1 MTSSPEASSSFPR
14 LRASLRELSLLDR
27 ALYVAVAE
35 SETPTLDAG
44 LRRLSLA
51 ADKSKLWFG
60 VATAMALLGGGH
72 DIPPDRPAAQEWFR
86 RAAEKGHPYALLM
99 LGRYLARGLAGVT
112 DLAQARRCLE
122 QARAAGA
129 AEAAEELARL
139 PPMGVAPAPAREP
152 NVAAQ

>member
-14 LRASLRELSLLDR
+14 LRASLRELSLLNR

-60 VATAMALLGGGH
+60 VATAMALLGGPEG
-72 DIPPDRPAAQEWFR
+72 R
-86 RAAEKGHPYALLM
+86 RAAD
-99 LGRYLARGLAGVT
+99 GRI
-112 DLAQARRCLE
+112 
-122 QARAAGA
+122 GA
-129 AEAAEELARL
+129 ATRSAGEDD
-139 PPMGVAPAPAREP
+139 
-152 NVAAQ
+152 